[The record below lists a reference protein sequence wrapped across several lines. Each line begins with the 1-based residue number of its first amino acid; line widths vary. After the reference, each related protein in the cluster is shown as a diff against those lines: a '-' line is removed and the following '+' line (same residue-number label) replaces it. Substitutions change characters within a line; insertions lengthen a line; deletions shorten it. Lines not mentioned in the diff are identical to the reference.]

1 MFQNKFT
8 QNIIKA
14 LNKFIT
20 KKLTQKLYSFFD
32 LYFEYNHTDEISLNE
47 LNGILKWFN
56 HYLNDKFES
65 LFEGLSSAEFND
77 NYGEFK
83 FYGVKLFEKYD
94 DDKGFVLD
102 INDITEILTAPEFS
116 NINKFIEWQ

>member
-1 MFQNKFT
+1 MIQNKFT
-8 QNIIKA
+8 QNIIKVF
-14 LNKFIT
+14 NKFIT
-20 KKLTQKLYSFFD
+20 KKLTQKLHSFFD
-32 LYFEYNHTDEISLNE
+32 LYFDYNDSDELSLKELNE
-47 LNGILKWFN
+47 ILKWIN
-56 HYLNDKFES
+56 EYLNNKFES
-65 LFEGLSSAEFND
+65 LFNGLSSAEFND

-116 NINKFIEWQ
+116 NINKFIEY